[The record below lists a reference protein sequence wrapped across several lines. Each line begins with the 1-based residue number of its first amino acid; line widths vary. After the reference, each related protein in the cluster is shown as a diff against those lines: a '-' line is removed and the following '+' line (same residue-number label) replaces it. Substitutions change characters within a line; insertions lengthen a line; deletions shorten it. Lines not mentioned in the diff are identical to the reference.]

1 MTCTT
6 TLVTLVSQERVAEPL
21 PVCND
26 QSLVRVSPV
35 KEVPKKKLP
44 GMIHTTQENINKLFR
59 VSGKRKAS
67 EFDGLRRSDTMASE
81 KSAETPVS
89 DRPSSHA
96 DGDMVNTNDAPN
108 PPASLPVHPPTE
120 GLNFPPTY
128 TTCLR

>member
-67 EFDGLRRSDTMASE
+67 EFMDYAGRTPWPPRSRLKHQFLIGHLRMLM
-81 KSAETPVS
+81 ETW
-89 DRPSSHA
+89 
-96 DGDMVNTNDAPN
+96 
-108 PPASLPVHPPTE
+108 
-120 GLNFPPTY
+120 
-128 TTCLR
+128 